1 MAHDPDAFA
10 SMVTLAIKAAQA
22 PLFERIAVLEA
33 RLAALPNSEP
43 ALLELRDRVTV
54 VETKAVHLP
63 PSEAPQPVDLTPLLE
78 RLAATEARLDTLGDL
93 RDRVTVVETKSLQVP
108 PQVELV
114 PPVDLTPVLERL
126 AAAEAKLETLGD
138 VRDRVTVVE
147 TKSAM
152 PQPEAKPVDFGPVLD
167 RVTALELK
175 SAETAPLLASL
186 SELTKD
192 VAGMRERLAVAEVK
206 TGVPGPPGKDGKDG
220 KDGTDGFGFD
230 DLTIEQ
236 LDERTAVYKGTK
248 DDRVREFGRFKSHA
262 MIQRGVWLEGKSY
275 ERGDVVTWGGSQWHA
290 NEDTATKPGED
301 AKAWTLVVKRGR
313 DGRDG
318 KDAAA
323 PPPVVKVH
331 AS

>member
-22 PLFERIAVLEA
+22 PLFERLAVLEA

-63 PSEAPQPVDLTPLLE
+63 QSEAPQPVDLTPLLE
-78 RLAATEARLDTLGDL
+78 RLAAT
-93 RDRVTVVETKSLQVP
+93 
-108 PQVELV
+108 
-114 PPVDLTPVLERL
+114 
-126 AAAEAKLETLGD
+126 EAKLETLGD

-192 VAGMRERLAVAEVK
+192 MAGMRERLAVAEVK
-206 TGVPGPPGKDGKDG
+206 TGAPGPPGKDGKDG
-220 KDGTDGFGFD
+220 KDGADGLGFD
-230 DLTIEQ
+230 NLEGVY
-236 LDERTAVYKGTK
+236 DERGHLSLKFSSGDKVKEI
-248 DDRVREFGRFKSHA
+248 RVPDLVT
-262 MIQRGVWLEGKSY
+262 QGKWKPGLY
-275 ERGDVVTWGGSQWHA
+275 VKGDVVAWDGNSWTA
-290 NEDTATKPGED
+290 IEDTAAEPGRPEAESRAWQLS
-301 AKAWTLVVKRGR
+301 AKKG
-313 DGRDG
+313 DKG
-318 KDAAA
+318 KNLMPDN
-323 PPPVVKVH
+323 PTPQYPVVKVH
-331 AS
+331 RAP